1 MLSQL
6 KEKFEN
12 IKENFNAGSTIGKVL
27 LYVILGLILLI
38 LLFYLFVG
46 ISISMPKNR

>member
-12 IKENFNAGSTIGKVL
+12 IKENFNTGSNIGTIL
-27 LYVILGLILLI
+27 LYVFMGIMLLI
-38 LLFYLFVG
+38 LFFYLGLSIFV
-46 ISISMPKNR
+46 SIRNIR

>member
-12 IKENFNAGSTIGKVL
+12 IKENFNAGSTIGIGLLVL
-27 LYVILGLILLI
+27 VIILII
-38 LLFYLFVG
+38 SFAGSYLV
-46 ISISMPKNR
+46 SNSKHK